1 MKLVSLISVSIL
13 GLYETKQNYANI
25 WEENKIVTLQ
35 IKQLLSWDMFLLKL
49 VLCDF
54 EINDRRVENG
64 FVNYVDLQLQGDS
77 QFLNVASNIL

>member
-25 WEENKIVTLQ
+25 WEDSKIVTLQ
-35 IKQLLSWDMFLLKL
+35 IKLLSWDMFLLKL

-54 EINDRRVENG
+54 EINDRRGENG

>member
-1 MKLVSLISVSIL
+1 
-13 GLYETKQNYANI
+13 
-25 WEENKIVTLQ
+25 
-35 IKQLLSWDMFLLKL
+35 MFLLKL